1 MNAYSIILLA
11 AALLFLA
18 VGIAIY
24 RGNAKLIHDYHQENI
39 KESDKPE
46 YCRAFA
52 KGMFVLAATLFISG
66 IIPLVGKEGSFLIAS
81 PIILVSGLIVSII
94 IIVKVQKKYN
104 GGLF

>member
-11 AALLFLA
+11 VALLFLA

-39 KESDKPE
+39 KESEKPK

-52 KGMFVLAATLFISG
+52 KGMFVLAATLLISG
-66 IIPLVGKEGSFLIAS
+66 VIPLVSQEGSFFIASFILLVLGLIAS
-81 PIILVSGLIVSII
+81 II
-94 IIVKVQKKYN
+94 IFIKVQKKYN